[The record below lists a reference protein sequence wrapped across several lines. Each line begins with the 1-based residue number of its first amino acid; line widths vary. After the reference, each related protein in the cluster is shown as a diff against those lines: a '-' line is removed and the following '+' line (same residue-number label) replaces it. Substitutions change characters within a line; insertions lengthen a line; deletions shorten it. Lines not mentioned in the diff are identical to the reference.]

1 MSLSSILN
9 DPEKLIKI
17 LSIENGT
24 ATLVDKKIIVHSKA
38 GEGEAVK
45 VKVSA
50 KKIFALQKIEL
61 EQYKP
66 MLGRA
71 MNLISHFELE
81 LYENAII
88 PIALAHRHAS
98 ISLVPGGKVL
108 DLLSKNGL
116 KLT

>member
-1 MSLSSILN
+1 
-9 DPEKLIKI
+9 EKLIKI
-17 LSIENGT
+17 LSIENGI
-24 ATLVDKKIIVHSKA
+24 AKIIGEKIIVHSK
-38 GEGEAVK
+38 GEGVEGIK

-50 KKIFALQKIEL
+50 KKIFSLQKIEL
-61 EQYKP
+61 QQYKP

-71 MNLISHFELE
+71 MNLISYFELE

-98 ISLVPGGKVL
+98 ISLVPGGRVL

-116 KLT
+116 NLT